1 MAQYFYNTKEM
12 ENRLAGEKYSTT
24 NGAWVDGER
33 VIFGKLTIPTGTR
46 AEPHSHPNEQFI
58 IILGGQA
65 QVTIEGEE
73 RVVGEDDIIHI
84 PAGAI
89 HSTVVIRDDDLT
101 FVTAKDTSWGIQ
113 GIPADE
119 AGG

>member
-65 QVTIEGEE
+65 QVTIEGDE
-73 RVVGEDDIIHI
+73 RTVGEDDIIHI

-89 HSTVVIRDDDLT
+89 HSTVVIGDDDLT

-113 GIPADE
+113 GIPAGEE
-119 AGG
+119 AK